1 MQKKEIIVA
10 LWIRKIMVF
19 YPKIIYLEKYLS
31 KRDDIDNINVDY
43 SSSYNIK
50 MVPMNLKTDKN
61 EIVAMQTIKKF
72 K

>member
-1 MQKKEIIVA
+1 
-10 LWIRKIMVF
+10 MVF

>member
-1 MQKKEIIVA
+1 MQIKGIIVA

>member
-1 MQKKEIIVA
+1 MDQEDYGN
-10 LWIRKIMVF
+10 LS
-19 YPKIIYLEKYLS
+19 KIINLEKYLS